1 MPPSLCY
8 FHGCSLD
15 SSPGCTRL
23 CSTGKPKTE
32 HSTLGMA
39 SPVLSRGGTSCLST
53 CWELFLMQPRILLT
67 FFAGLQCWLLF
78 NLARTRKL
86 RCFYAKFPS
95 IRAAPSIHWWLELFL
110 SSKRTS
116 KKKKK
121 TNTSSHWTFHTLIVV
136 SWKEY
141 STLSKYQA
149 HKHQVVPEN
158 SVVLAAYKFL
168 AQYSHDMDLHD
179 STNNAL
185 DESVEATA
193 VQYQCTA
200 HEQY

>member
-116 KKKKK
+116 KKKKTK
-121 TNTSSHWTFHTLIVV
+121 HFFSLNFSHSNCCVLKRIFHSVQIPGTQTSSS
-136 SWKEY
+136 SWKQCG
-141 STLSKYQA
+141 SCCLQVSGTIFTWHGSPWF
-149 HKHQVVPEN
+149 HQ
-158 SVVLAAYKFL
+158 
-168 AQYSHDMDLHD
+168 
-179 STNNAL
+179 
-185 DESVEATA
+185 
-193 VQYQCTA
+193 
-200 HEQY
+200 